1 MSVIG
6 IDLGTTNSLVSV
18 FRDGKCELI
27 PNSFGDILTPSVV
40 NIENNQV
47 IVGKI
52 AKERLI
58 THSQNTVSAF
68 KVFMG
73 NHKTYYLDNKKYT
86 PVDLSSMVIKQLVDD
101 ARKYLNEEIEEAIIS
116 VPAYFN
122 DAKRLA
128 TKQAGELAG
137 IKVERIINEPSAA
150 ALASRIDNTDFES
163 LLIFDFGGGTL
174 DVSIV
179 DCFDDVVE
187 IVAVSGDNHLGGEDF
202 NHIIERYF
210 IEQKHLEGLSVKN
223 RAILLRNIEEMKKL
237 LTDYDEVQKE
247 IFIENQNIHLFLSR
261 DILLKISEGLL
272 FKMKNVVRHV
282 LTDAKM
288 NVTDIDRLIMVGGSS
303 RLVVVQEYL
312 EYLFHKKPEVSDQI
326 DYLVGL
332 GCGYVAGIKSRNSSI
347 KDKILTDICS
357 FSLGVGIHN
366 PNGKQ
371 DILSIIIERNAT
383 LPCSHTELYTT
394 IKDNQTKVNFEIYQ
408 GEDLIAQNNHFIG
421 KMVIDVPPRKAG
433 VEYIEVCFTYDI
445 NGILDVDMKSISTD
459 ENVHKIF
466 TSQDCVLSKV
476 ELEKRMKELEKL
488 KNNSDREQ
496 DLTYLF
502 DKAYR
507 IYQESTG
514 TKRKNV
520 ESILRELEMVTKDG
534 KYGQIER
541 TKRSISQRL
550 DHLDSESP
558 FVFEEED
565 ILN

>member
-101 ARKYLNEEIEEAIIS
+101 ARKYLNEEIEEVIIS

-237 LTDYDEVQKE
+237 LTD
-247 IFIENQNIHLFLSR
+247 
-261 DILLKISEGLL
+261 
-272 FKMKNVVRHV
+272 
-282 LTDAKM
+282 
-288 NVTDIDRLIMVGGSS
+288 
-303 RLVVVQEYL
+303 
-312 EYLFHKKPEVSDQI
+312 
-326 DYLVGL
+326 
-332 GCGYVAGIKSRNSSI
+332 
-347 KDKILTDICS
+347 
-357 FSLGVGIHN
+357 
-366 PNGKQ
+366 
-371 DILSIIIERNAT
+371 
-383 LPCSHTELYTT
+383 
-394 IKDNQTKVNFEIYQ
+394 
-408 GEDLIAQNNHFIG
+408 
-421 KMVIDVPPRKAG
+421 
-433 VEYIEVCFTYDI
+433 
-445 NGILDVDMKSISTD
+445 
-459 ENVHKIF
+459 
-466 TSQDCVLSKV
+466 
-476 ELEKRMKELEKL
+476 
-488 KNNSDREQ
+488 
-496 DLTYLF
+496 
-502 DKAYR
+502 
-507 IYQESTG
+507 
-514 TKRKNV
+514 
-520 ESILRELEMVTKDG
+520 
-534 KYGQIER
+534 
-541 TKRSISQRL
+541 
-550 DHLDSESP
+550 
-558 FVFEEED
+558 
-565 ILN
+565 